1 MLGLKRL
8 LFVLFISSVI
18 GEETRRTCRESLI
31 AGLKAIF
38 EDNGNGVCVS
48 FCETIQCKNGDIFE
62 KHLKILILQ
71 EMNELETLLAPMI
84 VRIMNQNV
92 RFSERVMDPDQSAIF
107 FTDPS
112 MRCWSSWTPWNSGKG
127 RTGWQPRSSWST
139 WTQRGKW
146 YSRFGRGHRSA
157 RSVWTGWV
165 AW

>member
-8 LFVLFISSVI
+8 LFVLFISFVI

-62 KHLKILILQ
+62 KHLHLILILQ

-84 VRIMNQNV
+84 IRIMNQNV

-112 MRCWSSWTPWNSGKG
+112 MRCWSSWTPWNSRKG
-127 RTGWQPRSSWST
+127 RTGW
-139 WTQRGKW
+139 
-146 YSRFGRGHRSA
+146 
-157 RSVWTGWV
+157 
-165 AW
+165 